1 MALKTRK
8 RTKKKGIRIK
18 NSKPLLSRKFGS
30 SRCHPSVYRNN
41 KTVKHCIPYNILQQ
55 LNAKSDKDALNKVS
69 IEERSKLLTQYF
81 RPEKPNDWDADPDMW
96 LDNTN
101 IAAVMKQYQ
110 DAYPNIF
117 KFMGVFP
124 IDFAIKDPYNN
135 GIQQCLVPA
144 LCKLNLKDEIEKGIK
159 GIGIIYNLDSHDKEG
174 SHWVAQ
180 YVDLKNAMAPIIYYF
195 DSYGELPPPYVR
207 IFMEE
212 LWKTTS
218 ANAKP
223 KLVYNA
229 RRFQYGNSECGMYS
243 MYFIISMLQGINFK
257 KFVRSPVAD
266 KYMIKLRDVL
276 FFDNP
281 IENRDDYR

>member
-8 RTKKKGIRIK
+8 RAKKKAINIK
-18 NSKPLLSRKFGS
+18 HHKPLLSKQFGS

-41 KTVKHCIPYNILQQ
+41 KTAKHCIPHNILKQ
-55 LNAKSDKDALNKVS
+55 LNAKSDADALKKVS
-69 IEERSKLLTQYF
+69 AEEKAQLLAQFF

-101 IAAVMKQYQ
+101 IASVMKQYQ
-110 DAYPNIF
+110 DAYPDIF

-135 GIQQCLVPA
+135 GNRQCLVPA
-144 LCKLNLKDEIEKGIK
+144 LCNLNLTEEIKNGMK
-159 GIGIIYNLDSHDKEG
+159 GIGIIYNLDPHDKEG

-180 YVDLKNAMAPIIYYF
+180 YIDLKNEMKPIIYYF

-212 LWKTTS
+212 LWKT
-218 ANAKP
+218 APDNAKP

-266 KYMIKLRDVL
+266 KHMIKLRDVL
-276 FFDNP
+276 FFD
-281 IENRDDYR
+281 I